1 MEAIRN
7 GVKGVFSD
15 ADWKTGQPQR
25 YGWQEIGKEKKELP
39 KEIINF
45 IQRRRPEKTVQD
57 ELDELSKP
65 DFATGGIV
73 TGGKVE
79 LEGGETVIPS
89 PPTKV
94 RELEEKQLKK
104 ILSEAGEKSAKKVK
118 PKKEKHDNPKQ
129 KVRGTAKRNHGRVAK
144 N

>member
-25 YGWQEIGKEKKELP
+25 YGWQEAGKEKKELP

-45 IQRRRPEKTVQD
+45 IQRRRPEENIAPIQD
-57 ELDELSKP
+57 EIKP
-65 DFATGGIV
+65 PAVEQVIETNPV
-73 TGGKVE
+73 KSLEKVAKPAGK
-79 LEGGETVIPS
+79 
-89 PPTKV
+89 KV
-94 RELEEKQLKK
+94 
-104 ILSEAGEKSAKKVK
+104 VK

-129 KVRGTAKRNHGRVAK
+129 KERGAAQRNPGRVAK